1 MSTKQSQAKKVV
13 APNNSGEEDDLGA
26 LIYRESQLR
35 KVEAAAAAESKK
47 ASTASSTHHRTST
60 RKISHV
66 KPDEKPSTG
75 QPSKVDPKRKKG
87 VIYGGRSV
95 QEKGAQEEVQID
107 TKLY

>member
-47 ASTASSTHHRTST
+47 ATHHRTST